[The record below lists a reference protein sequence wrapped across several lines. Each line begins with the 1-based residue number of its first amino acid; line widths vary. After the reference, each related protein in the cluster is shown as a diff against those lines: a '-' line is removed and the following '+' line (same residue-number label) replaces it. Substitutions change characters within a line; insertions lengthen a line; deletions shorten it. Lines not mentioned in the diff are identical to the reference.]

1 MGHAYAKPQKWLRTD
16 VKKTDLLRVSFC
28 ECWEWPGDSLP
39 RSHDGFSRT
48 FRSLWSFLCL
58 EGQLFSHHFVTLLPC
73 QTQNSA
79 HASSSSHLLWFP
91 PPSYLVFSLVLGL
104 SVTLSFPTCV
114 GPHALPVTWH
124 TLSLPVISWFAFSS
138 LSRASSSSCVPELSA
153 SSPLQCTFCP
163 SICISHK

>member
-1 MGHAYAKPQKWLRTD
+1 MFPSVDAESGLETACRGVMMA
-16 VKKTDLLRVSFC
+16 S
-28 ECWEWPGDSLP
+28 PGPSGP
-39 RSHDGFSRT
+39 FGPFFAWRANFSAP
-48 FRSLWSFLCL
+48 
-58 EGQLFSHHFVTLLPC
+58 HFVTLLPC

-91 PPSYLVFSLVLGL
+91 PPSYLVSSLVLGL
-104 SVTLSFPTCV
+104 SVTLSLPTCV
-114 GPHALPVTWH
+114 GPHAPPVTWH